1 MSGQK
6 FFQIIKKYRL
16 FSLWVFLVIFFAL
29 LGEVNAKVVGLSA
42 LACGLS
48 TMLIWKNKGSIAI
61 KVKKWKSSPTKKF
74 ILLGSLGALW
84 AEFVYWFFERSLGGA
99 GIAAHPNLLIDWLG
113 TIPWYIIMVVLFWQV
128 LKKYNY
134 SAKEILVLGGIYELG
149 ADGILGS
156 ILKGNLIAGIIT
168 GIIGFPI
175 FIMTYSIIV
184 LPPAYLLGKIGNNFQ
199 KAKNKQRYIYALLP
213 LLGLIPYIFILL
225 MIF

>member
-1 MSGQK
+1 
-6 FFQIIKKYRL
+6 
-16 FSLWVFLVIFFAL
+16 
-29 LGEVNAKVVGLSA
+29 
-42 LACGLS
+42 
-48 TMLIWKNKGSIAI
+48 
-61 KVKKWKSSPTKKF
+61 
-74 ILLGSLGALW
+74 
-84 AEFVYWFFERSLGGA
+84 
-99 GIAAHPNLLIDWLG
+99 
-113 TIPWYIIMVVLFWQV
+113 MVVLFWQV